1 MSFTNS
7 LMKKSLLSLSIA
19 SIATF
24 STSVLAEVATQKKNY
39 QEPTRGF
46 FLEHGSVAASGQ
58 ASVEL
63 YTGSGLVNAEDNTRN
78 GGGIRLGLPNAELI
92 LNSGLNGYDENSAL
106 LKWGLPR
113 QNAEGTEQTPIIWSA
128 LIGLG
133 HADID
138 SDAGDFK
145 QTSLTLGIAASIKA
159 DAGLFTVAPKLVYT
173 NGDISDETFFE
184 LDLGGYVGIIET
196 EAGLF
201 SVGAEALITT
211 ADDRDTTI
219 ALGMRWL
226 YNERINLDIVPF
238 VFSDS
243 DLVGVPGLVR
253 LNIAF

>member
-1 MSFTNS
+1 MAHAPSF
-7 LMKKSLLSLSIA
+7 MKKTLLSLSVA
-19 SIATF
+19 SLGLF
-24 STSVLAEVATQKKNY
+24 SNQLLAEQTTLKKNY

-46 FLEHGSVAASGQ
+46 FLEHGTVAASGQ

-63 YTGSGLVNAEDNTRN
+63 HTGSTSNDSRNT

-92 LNSGLNGYDENSAL
+92 LNSGLNSYDENSAL

-113 QNAEGTEQTPIIWSA
+113 ENAEGTQKTPIHWSLLA
-128 LIGLG
+128 GLG
-133 HADID
+133 HTDID
-138 SDAGDFK
+138 SDAGDST
-145 QTSLTLGIAASIKA
+145 QTSLKLGISASIKA
-159 DAGLFTVAPKLVYT
+159 DAGLFTASPKLVYAD
-173 NGDISDETFFE
+173 NDVDDDTFFE
-184 LDLGGYVGIIET
+184 LDLGAYVGIIET

-219 ALGMRWL
+219 ALGTRWL